1 VFSYNVSQV
10 GAEFFMVLFSL
21 KNADFMLNWQSEETW
36 GGVQLV
42 GLSSPCRL
50 FLMAAFNIRTLAYLS
65 DPGSDLPV
73 SYKEME
79 TRLQPRIF
87 ANSACDFP

>member
-1 VFSYNVSQV
+1 MLIETGSV
-10 GAEFFMVLFSL
+10 GTEFFMVLFSL

-36 GGVQLV
+36 GGVQPL
-42 GLSSPCRL
+42 LAISPPCRL

-87 ANSACDFP
+87 ANSACDLP

>member
-1 VFSYNVSQV
+1 MLMDTGSV
-10 GAEFFMVLFSL
+10 GTEFFMVYFSL
-21 KNADFMLNWQSEETW
+21 KNADYVLSRQSEETW

-79 TRLQPRIF
+79 TRLHPRIL
-87 ANSACDFP
+87 ANSAWDFP

>member
-1 VFSYNVSQV
+1 MLMETGSV
-10 GAEFFMVLFSL
+10 GTEFFMVLFSL
-21 KNADFMLNWQSEETW
+21 KNADYVLSRQSEETW

-42 GLSSPCRL
+42 GLSPFCRL
-50 FLMAAFNIRTLAYLS
+50 LMAAFNIRTLAYLS

-87 ANSACDFP
+87 ANSAWDLP